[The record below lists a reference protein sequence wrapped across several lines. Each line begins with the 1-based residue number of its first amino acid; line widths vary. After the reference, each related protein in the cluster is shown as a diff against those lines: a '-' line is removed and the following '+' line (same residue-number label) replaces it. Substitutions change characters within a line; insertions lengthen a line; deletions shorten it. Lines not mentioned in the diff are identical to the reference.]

1 MFEGGLGPVVLV
13 TILAIAVIV
22 FGPKRF
28 SGFGG
33 GPGNDRK
40 GGRPQHP
47 LPVTGPVEKTP
58 QQKDQTE
65 AEAPDRA
72 QYSRKH
78 RVPTVRRG

>member
-1 MFEGGLGPVVLV
+1 MFEGGLGPVELV

-22 FGPKRF
+22 FGPKSF

-33 GPGNDRK
+33 GPTGGNGPK

-72 QYSRKH
+72 
-78 RVPTVRRG
+78 

>member
-1 MFEGGLGPVVLV
+1 MFDGLGPVELL

-22 FGPKRF
+22 FGPKSF

-33 GPGNDRK
+33 GPAGENGPE

-65 AEAPDRA
+65 AEAQDRA
-72 QYSRKH
+72 
-78 RVPTVRRG
+78 

>member
-1 MFEGGLGPVVLV
+1 MLEGGLGPVELV

-33 GPGNDRK
+33 GPSSGNDPK

-72 QYSRKH
+72 QYSRK
-78 RVPTVRRG
+78 